1 MGEKL
6 DRRQK
11 VIRLHVFCEGQSEE
25 SFVNELLVDHFVFSK
40 VFASASA
47 FTTSSNRG
55 IGKQYKGGINSY
67 KKIYKEIKDMLS
79 KDKNP
84 DFRLSTM
91 IDLYGLPSDFPGYE
105 EARSMINPYARVEIL
120 EEALAEDI
128 DDPRFIPYIQLH
140 EFEALIFSDPAKLE
154 KDYLDYEK
162 EISELVILS
171 EKHNPEEINDNPNT
185 APSKRII
192 AAIPVYK
199 KHYSAS
205 SIAKEIGLEKMRK
218 RCKHFN
224 KWLTR
229 LENLSQT
236 SLDETKVKVKY

>member
-1 MGEKL
+1 M
-6 DRRQK
+6 
-11 VIRLHVFCEGQSEE
+11 IRLHVFCEGQSEE
-25 SFVNELLVDHFVFSK
+25 SFVNELLVDHFAFSK

-91 IDLYGLPSDFPGYE
+91 IDLYGLPNDFPGYE
-105 EARSMINPYARVEIL
+105 EARNMINPYTRVEIL
-120 EEALAEDI
+120 EAALAEDI
-128 DDPRFIPYIQLH
+128 DDSRFIPYIQLH
-140 EFEALIFSDPAKLE
+140 EFEALIFADPAKLE

-162 EISELVILS
+162 EINELVILS

-205 SIAKEIGLEKMRK
+205 SVPKEIGLERMREK
-218 RCKHFN
+218 CKHFN
-224 KWLTR
+224 EWLTK
-229 LENLSQT
+229 LE
-236 SLDETKVKVKY
+236 SLNQASSDETKVKAKY